1 MNKLFLFF
9 LGCIFFILGCQTL
22 QKETP
27 VVRKEIRDTPG
38 VSQVDNFQ
46 QGPRK
51 RVMVLPFIDEKLD
64 RSQILR
70 DQSKNAFIDDLNR
83 TGSVFAVDGRELKLN
98 LDRMIENREYK
109 MKEIVKPAS
118 LLGVAALIEGK
129 IIDIRIA
136 RKSDKVGLVR
146 QMKTI
151 FEIVV
156 RMRVINPR
164 TQKELFNTVKTVTL
178 EEAGTRVAER
188 VEKDQFIQNN
198 PEMIETLVKEAFLE
212 FTPQIVTSLDKISW
226 EGRIAAISGDR
237 IYLNVGKISGIE
249 LGDLLKVSDEGD
261 DVYDPESGTHIG
273 KVSGRMKGTLE
284 VISYFGNDGAIAV
297 IHSGSGF
304 RENDKVE
311 LY

>member
-1 MNKLFLFF
+1 MKLIFTSFVVV
-9 LGCIFFILGCQTL
+9 CFFILGCQTL

-27 VVRKEIRDTPG
+27 VIRKEVRDTPG
-38 VSQVDNFQ
+38 LSQTENNH

-51 RVMVLPFIDEKLD
+51 RVMVLPFIDENPD
-64 RSQILR
+64 RPQILR

-83 TGSVFAVDGRELKLN
+83 SGAVFAVDGRELKLD
-98 LDRMIENREYK
+98 LVRMIENREYK
-109 MKEIVKPAS
+109 MKDIVKPATQ
-118 LLGVAALIEGK
+118 LGIAAIIEGK
-129 IIDIRIA
+129 IMDIRIA

-156 RMRVINPR
+156 RMRVVNPR
-164 TQKELFNTVKTVTL
+164 TQRELFNTVKTVTL
-178 EEAGTRVAER
+178 EESGTRVAER

-198 PEMIETLVKEAFLE
+198 PEMIESLVKEAFLE
-212 FTPQIVTSLDKISW
+212 FTPQIMASLDKISW

-273 KVSGRMKGTLE
+273 KVPGRMKGTLE